1 MTQANFAFMQVYG
14 ALSLVVSQ
22 IEQITNF
29 AAGVDRLAAFTESMT
44 TDTAAPVR
52 RIRFE
57 DAPQVALEDVTVL
70 TPNAQRTLVE
80 HLSVHLPPKA
90 CLIIVGPSGVGKSS
104 LLRAIA
110 GLWQQGTGIIRRP
123 ALDTML
129 FLPQRP
135 YMILG
140 SLRAQLLYP
149 ATHHAVSDATL
160 RHVLEQVHLAE
171 LPARV
176 GGWDVE
182 LDWADVL
189 SLGEQQLL
197 ACARLLLTQP
207 RHVILDEATSALDVK
222 NEEHLYRLLQA
233 AAITYI
239 SVGHRPS
246 VLQYH
251 QHVLELTGEARWRL
265 LPVETYMLETSATA
279 L

>member
-1 MTQANFAFMQVYG
+1 MTQANFAFAQVYG

-22 IEQITNF
+22 IDHITSF
-29 AAGVDRLAAFTESMT
+29 AAGVDRLAAFTESL
-44 TDTAAPVR
+44 TAEMGAPVH
-52 RIRFE
+52 IHYE
-57 DAPQVALEDVTVL
+57 EAPQVAIEDVTVL
-70 TPNAQRTLVE
+70 TPATHRTLVE
-80 HLSVHLPPKA
+80 HLSVHLPAKA
-90 CLIIVGPSGVGKSS
+90 CLLIVGPSGVGKSS

-110 GLWQQGTGIIRRP
+110 GLWQQGTGVIRRP
-123 ALDTML
+123 ALDMML

-149 ATHHAVSDATL
+149 ATHQAVSEATL
-160 RHVLEQVHLAE
+160 QHVLDQVHLGE
-171 LPARV
+171 LPERV

-197 ACARLLLTQP
+197 ACARVLLTHP
-207 RHVILDEATSALDVK
+207 RYVILDEATSAMDVN
-222 NEEHLYRLLQA
+222 NEAHCYRLLQA

-239 SVGHRPS
+239 SAGHRPS

-251 QHVLELTGEARWRL
+251 QHVLELTGTGRWRL
-265 LPVETYMLETSATA
+265 LPVETYMLETRAVA
-279 L
+279 P

>member
-1 MTQANFAFMQVYG
+1 MTA
-14 ALSLVVSQ
+14 
-22 IEQITNF
+22 
-29 AAGVDRLAAFTESMT
+29 
-44 TDTAAPVR
+44 DTAVPT

-57 DAPQVALEDVTVL
+57 TAPQVALEDVTVL
-70 TPNAQRTLVE
+70 TPNTQRTLVE
-80 HLSVHLPPKA
+80 HLSVHLPPHA

-110 GLWQQGTGIIRRP
+110 GLWQQGTGLIRRP
-123 ALDTML
+123 ALDAML

-149 ATHHAVSDATL
+149 ATSQAVSEDTL
-160 RHVLEQVHLAE
+160 RHVLAQVHLAE

-197 ACARLLLTQP
+197 ACARVLLTQP
-207 RHVILDEATSALDVK
+207 QYVMLDEATSALDVK
-222 NEEHLYRLLQA
+222 NEEHVYRLLQA
-233 AAITYI
+233 AEITYI

-251 QHVLELTGEARWRL
+251 QHVLELLGAGRWRL
-265 LPVETYMLETSATA
+265 LPVETYMLETNAA
-279 L
+279 APRGIP